1 MKIKKLK
8 ETEKLLRVVHQLRK
22 RCPWDKKQT
31 HRSLIPY
38 LVEEAY
44 ETIDAINNKD
54 PRHLKEEL
62 GDLLLQIALHAEI
75 SSEKRTFNFEDVA
88 RSITEKMIRRHS
100 HVFGNGKCKNLRTHL
115 RNWNILKMEEKP
127 KRSLL
132 EGIPRS
138 LPSLP
143 LAQRYGEIA
152 AGVGFDFA
160 SAKEVIAK
168 VKEEISELEAEL
180 KKKVAPTPELELELG
195 DILFAVANLGRHL
208 KLNSETAL
216 RKSSRKYYMRFTKM
230 EKSIAAQ
237 GKKLS
242 DCNMLELEA
251 QWQRSKGARPKGAR
265 HLFTV

>member
-8 ETEKLLRVVHQLRK
+8 ETAKLLRVVHRLRK

-31 HRSLIPY
+31 HQSLIPY

-44 ETIDAINNKD
+44 ETIDAIDNKD
-54 PRHLKEEL
+54 SRNLMEEL

-75 SSEKRTFNFEDVA
+75 SAEKRKFNFEDVA
-88 RSITEKMIRRHS
+88 RSITKKMIRRHPQI
-100 HVFGNGKCKNLRTHL
+100 FGNGKYKDLQTHL
-115 RNWNILKMEEKP
+115 RNWTILKREEKP
-127 KRSLL
+127 KRFLL
-132 EGIPRS
+132 DGIPRS
-138 LPSLP
+138 LPSLQ

-160 SAKEVIAK
+160 SAKQVIAK

-180 KKKVAPTPELELELG
+180 TKKAAPTPALELELG

-216 RKSSRKYYMRFTKM
+216 RKSSRKYYARFAEM
-230 EKSIAAQ
+230 EKAIAAK

-251 QWQRSKGARPKGAR
+251 QWQRAKGAQR
-265 HLFTV
+265 